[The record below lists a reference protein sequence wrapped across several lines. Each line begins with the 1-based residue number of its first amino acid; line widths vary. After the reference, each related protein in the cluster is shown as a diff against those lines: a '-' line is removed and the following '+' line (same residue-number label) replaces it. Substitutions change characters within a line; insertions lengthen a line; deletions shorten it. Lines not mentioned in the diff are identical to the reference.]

1 MFFKKKKDCNEVK
14 KILHYVNEKLDGKDV
29 KKPKINYDV
38 HKNILNQF
46 EKIIKNEEVLH
57 DSLEKLLKNSSD
69 LSAFDVKIS
78 HIADKMENFAEQM
91 NDTSESNLAIVEQ
104 TTASMN
110 RVNENISTQQNTLN
124 DIYDKSNNLI
134 DINKDSI
141 EELDNIQDLKNEVLN
156 NANKMSSKVSNL
168 VELAGHIDKIVN
180 GIQDIAKQTNLLA
193 LNASIEAARAGEHG
207 RGFSIVAQE
216 IGDLSEDTTD
226 QLENMKTF
234 MDKIKTSSNEGK
246 EHMEDTLEST
256 NKMSEKLDV
265 VTESINEN
273 VNSLENTVKELGNV
287 SKMTDEIKESSDEIT
302 KAMEETAKDS
312 EEMNIMVE
320 KVLNDSIKTKEY
332 ASNISNL
339 DENISTIINEL
350 IKTTSGSI
358 TGLTNENILKNIDLA
373 IDAHQKWMDK
383 LENMIKN
390 KEVLPIQ
397 KNGNKCAFGHFYNAI
412 EMTNKEVKK
421 YWKNIQKPHLD
432 LHESA
437 KEIIEAIKKGNISK
451 AKDEFK
457 NTQKLSEKIYKNLNK
472 SKEILSEEKM
482 HIL

>member
-14 KILHYVNEKLDGKDV
+14 KILNYVNEKLDGKNV
-29 KKPKINYDV
+29 KKPEINYDV

-78 HIADKMENFAEQM
+78 HIAQKMENFAEQM
-91 NDTSESNLAIVEQ
+91 NNTSESNLAIVEQ

-110 RVNENISTQQNTLN
+110 RVNENITTQQNTLN

-134 DINKDSI
+134 DINNESI
-141 EELDNIQDLKNEVLN
+141 EELDNIQSLKNEVLD
-156 NANKMSSKVSNL
+156 NANKMSSKVTNL
-168 VELAGHIDKIVN
+168 VELASHIDKIVK

-234 MDKIKTSSNEGK
+234 MDKIKTSSHEGK

-256 NKMSEKLDV
+256 NEMSKKLDI
-265 VTESINEN
+265 VTESINKN
-273 VNSLENTVKELGNV
+273 VNSLENTVTELGNL
-287 SKMTDEIKESSDEIT
+287 SNITDEIKKSSDEIT
-302 KAMEETAKDS
+302 KAMEETAKES
-312 EEMNIMVE
+312 EEMNVMVE
-320 KVLNDSIKTKEY
+320 KVLNDSIKTKDY
-332 ASNISNL
+332 ASNISDL
-339 DENISTIINEL
+339 DENISKIVNKLIN
-350 IKTTSGSI
+350 TTSGS
-358 TGLTNENILKNIDLA
+358 TAGLTNENILKNIDLA

-383 LENMIKN
+383 LNDMIENKKVI
-390 KEVLPIQ
+390 PIQ
-397 KNGNKCAFGHFYNAI
+397 QNGNKCAFGHFYNAI

-421 YWKNIQKPHLD
+421 YWENIKKPHLD
-432 LHESA
+432 LHKSA
-437 KEIIEAIKKGNISK
+437 KTIIEAINNKNISK
-451 AKDEFK
+451 AKNEFE
-457 NTQKLSEKIYKNLNK
+457 NTKELSEEIYENLNK
-472 SKEILSEEKM
+472 SKEILSKDKM